1 MILPEILTEHSLQ
14 EIGAAFAVVEIT
26 ERLIHACKPV
36 ENMMD
41 QDDSIK
47 HSVELLNEQL
57 SQAME

>member
-1 MILPEILTEHSLQ
+1 MLLWKRSWNLTRMK
-14 EIGAAFAVVEIT
+14 T
-26 ERLIHACKPV
+26 V

>member
-1 MILPEILTEHSLQ
+1 MLPL
-14 EIGAAFAVVEIT
+14 GVEIMVPLSMPAKT
-26 ERLIHACKPV
+26 V

-57 SQAME
+57 SQVME